1 MRLDREHMARET
13 LEQLTA
19 SGEGLRTEFKETTGQ
34 RGSRLVPVSRY
45 VVAEASRSGC
55 SPCRGGEG
63 GESARLGE
71 APQSTNLDSGD
82 WMGLLRRM
90 GDAAMPE
97 TFYTFSTSTRLNK
110 GGVVLPCRG
119 EEAVESACPG
129 EALQSVNLRIFGVR
143 FGLLRRLDDV
153 ASSKAFYTFY
163 TSTRPDKHAHFCQPF
178 LARSTEISE
187 IAEPLRD
194 RTTIAE
200 CLRVSIRKPPY
211 SAFRLTQNRI
221 TSHGAT
227 EARREI
233 LVGADVLGR
242 PQRIQKTHN

>member
-1 MRLDREHMARET
+1 MRPDREHMTRET
-13 LEQLTA
+13 LEQLIA

-34 RGSRLVPVSRY
+34 RNCGLVPLSRC
-45 VVAEASRSGC
+45 VVAEASRSDC
-55 SPCRGGEG
+55 LPCRGGEG

-129 EALQSVNLRIFGVR
+129 EAHQSTNLDSGDWM
-143 FGLLRRLDDV
+143 GLLRRMGD
-153 ASSKAFYTFY
+153 AAMPETFYTFSK
-163 TSTRPDKHAHFCQPF
+163 STRGNGGRASLMQ
-178 LARSTEISE
+178 LALGSRWKCRDCAGLAEKTSE
-187 IAEPLRD
+187 KCA
-194 RTTIAE
+194 
-200 CLRVSIRKPPY
+200 SFMK
-211 SAFRLTQNRI
+211 
-221 TSHGAT
+221 HGAT
-227 EARREI
+227 DQFGRHRR
-233 LVGADVLGR
+233 
-242 PQRIQKTHN
+242 PNWKW

>member
-1 MRLDREHMARET
+1 MRPDREHMTRET

-97 TFYTFSTSTRLNK
+97 TFYTF
-110 GGVVLPCRG
+110 
-119 EEAVESACPG
+119 
-129 EALQSVNLRIFGVR
+129 
-143 FGLLRRLDDV
+143 
-153 ASSKAFYTFY
+153 Y

-187 IAEPLRD
+187 IAKPLRD
-194 RTTIAE
+194 WTTSPE
-200 CLRVSIRKPPY
+200 YLRVSIRKPPY
-211 SAFRLTQNRI
+211 SAFRRRQNRI

-227 EARREI
+227 EARRES